1 MTFKPARSLTFRYNG
16 AIAMFR
22 NKAAWLPLIFA
33 FSSLLT
39 FAQGPAKLRKEEPP
53 IPIGDVIR
61 KFAEKEKEFKIARAN
76 YVYRQD
82 IRVQTLNANERVT
95 GEWHQ
100 VWDVTFD
107 SNGKRVEKVV
117 SAPASTLQD
126 ISLTSEDLQ
135 DFREIQPFVLTID
148 DIGKYDIKYL
158 GKEMIDEIDC
168 YVFDVGPKT
177 IEKGQR
183 YFQGQIW
190 VDDKD
195 LQIVKTY
202 GKPVPDI
209 RSKNNENLF
218 PRFETYRE
226 QIDGKYWFPTYTRA
240 NDTLQFSGRA
250 QRMREIIKYDRYK
263 KFEADVRLTF
273 GDAVDGNSTGQQPG
287 SDNKAPALDPRLKQ
301 PPAKKK

>member
-1 MTFKPARSLTFRYNG
+1 MSIKRSLYW
-16 AIAMFR
+16 AV
-22 NKAAWLPLIFA
+22 
-33 FSSLLT
+33 SLL
-39 FAQGPAKLRKEEPP
+39 FICSLAIAQGPVKLRTAEPP
-53 IPIGDVIR
+53 LPIDEIVR
-61 KFAEKEKEFKIARAN
+61 KFSEKEKEFKVARAN

-82 IRVQTLNANERVT
+82 IRVQTLNANDRVT

-107 SNGKRVEKVV
+107 SSGRRVEKVI
-117 SAPASTLQD
+117 SAPPDTLQG
-126 ISLTSEDLQ
+126 ISLTAEDLQ
-135 DFREIQPFVLTID
+135 DFREIQPFVLTSD

-168 YVFDVGPKT
+168 YVFDVGPKKM
-177 IEKGQR
+177 EKGQR

-195 LQIVKTY
+195 LQIVKTF

-209 RSKNNENLF
+209 RTKNNENLF

-263 KFEADVRLTF
+263 KFEADVKLTF
-273 GDAVDGNSTGQQPG
+273 GDAVEGGGAADKQTNP
-287 SDNKAPALDPRLKQ
+287 DNKAPALDPRLKQ